1 MTPPVNDSAEG
12 GSPPPRVSREI
23 TVGEAQLCHV
33 RTWAGDS
40 SKIERLADALERCN
54 RRAMAAWIASG
65 RRMP

>member
-1 MTPPVNDSAEG
+1 MAEA
-12 GSPPPRVSREI
+12 GSTEEPTALPPRISREI

-33 RTWAGDS
+33 RVWAGDS